1 MEVGMKICGVCG
13 HEIKDEAVFCPNCGS
28 RCEEPA
34 YVAQD
39 GGAVDGGNAQGDVD
53 CSQNQQNV
61 QPNQQYAQPN
71 QQYAQPNQQYAQPNQ
86 QYAQPNQQYAQSNQ
100 PYGQPN
106 PQYGFGYGQGYGN
119 GNGYNQGYAQNY
131 GYNATASRGAPE
143 EPLSVG
149 SWMLTMLVLTIPVAN
164 LVMLFVWAF
173 GEGNRGR
180 KNFCRA
186 SLIYVAISIV
196 IYIVFIVLMLV
207 VFGASAVSSST
218 GYY

>member
-1 MEVGMKICGVCG
+1 MKICGVCG

-53 CSQNQQNV
+53 YSQNQQNV

-71 QQYAQPNQQYAQPNQ
+71 QQYAQL
-86 QYAQPNQQYAQSNQ
+86 NQ
-100 PYGQPN
+100 PDGQPN

-131 GYNATASRGAPE
+131 GYNATASKGAPE

>member
-53 CSQNQQNV
+53 YSQNQQNV

-71 QQYAQPNQQYAQPNQ
+71 QQYAQL
-86 QYAQPNQQYAQSNQ
+86 NQ
-100 PYGQPN
+100 PDGQPN

-131 GYNATASRGAPE
+131 GYNATASKGAPE